1 MSRILRRPMF
11 RGGRVESRGSGITTG
26 LAHGGRVNYAGGG
39 TEVLDIQEKISQR
52 IPEKKGLSTSDY
64 LRIASLGA
72 DILGAP
78 SEGGGIGGLLA
89 TASKPL
95 SKFGTDMASS
105 LEAGQDRRAK
115 EISGLTGAQAE
126 YDIGVMKANKPF
138 ETEVNMD
145 VIRKLHDKKVA
156 SGKSDGTAYTESE
169 VIMLE
174 TKRDREISEI
184 ARGGTLAS
192 KYKFIQPGIFE
203 DAQEAVGDA
212 FEAEYG
218 REPTIEEMI
227 EGVSN
232 YLLGIEQ
239 RYTKGLAE
247 GGPVGMVSE
256 DVNMMEAT
264 PAGMADINIQETETM
279 QPEEPQAE
287 QLSYDEL
294 RARLPKEIGDDI
306 ITLLANSYEAL
317 ADFAEITTQAD
328 IDLFNNKYGVQLVL
342 PQEA

>member
-138 ETEVNMD
+138 ETEVNMT
-145 VIRKLHDKKVA
+145 VIKKLHDRKVA
-156 SGKSDGTAYTESE
+156 AGKKDGTAYTESE
-169 VIMLE
+169 IIVLE
-174 TKRDREISEI
+174 NKRDQEISDI

-192 KYKFIQPGIFE
+192 KYRIFSPAIFQQAQDAVMDSYE
-203 DAQEAVGDA
+203 DAGKT
-212 FEAEYG
+212 
-218 REPTIEEMI
+218 PTADELAT
-227 EGVSN
+227 GVAD
-232 YLLGIEQ
+232 YLLKISQ
-239 RYTKGLAE
+239 RYSEGLAE
-247 GGPVGMVSE
+247 GGPVGTISE

-264 PAGMADINIQETETM
+264 PTGMEDINIQETETM
-279 QPEEPQAE
+279 QPEQPQAE

-294 RARLPKEIGDDI
+294 RARLPQEIGDDI
-306 ITLLANSYEAL
+306 VTLLANSYEAL
-317 ADFAEITTQAD
+317 AEFAEITTQAD
-328 IDLFNNKYGVQLVL
+328 IDLFNSKYGVQLVL